1 MNDFVSRAPGFYRD
15 KRVLVTGGLGFIGSA
30 LTLALEREGARVR
43 VVDSMVP
50 GCGANHHNL
59 AGAGAGVDVIECDI
73 ADQLHVP
80 RALRGIDLIFNLA
93 GEISHN
99 GSMANPLRDLEL
111 NVVSQLRFLQTCCSV
126 CPGVRVVYTSTRQE
140 YGTPQYLPVDE
151 SHPIQ
156 PPDYNGV
163 HKSTTSQYHLLLTR
177 LGKLDC
183 AVLKLTNIYGP
194 RMALDASSQ
203 GFMAAFLRN
212 ALKGE
217 QIRVF
222 GDGSQLR
229 DPVFVDD
236 VVDCLLRAGQAGA
249 LGHRMINVGN
259 PAANSVLEIASVL
272 SRLAALPAPV
282 LAPFPEGRKAI
293 DIGSFSSCTRL
304 AKDGLGWEASTGL
317 ANGLAASL
325 EYFRRFRHF
334 YLPQARQ
341 RAVNL

>member
-1 MNDFVSRAPGFYRD
+1 MSHIVSRTPSFYRG

-30 LTLALEREGARVR
+30 LTMALARNGARVR

-59 AGAGAGVDVIECDI
+59 AGAGSGVDVIECDI

-93 GEISHN
+93 GEISHS
-99 GSMANPLRDLEL
+99 GSMSNPLRDLEL
-111 NVVSQLRFLQTCCSV
+111 NVFSQLRFLQSCCSV
-126 CPGVRVVYTSTRQE
+126 CPGVRVIYTSTRQV

-151 SHPIQ
+151 AHPIQ
-156 PPDYNGV
+156 PTDYNGV
-163 HKSTTSQYHLLLTR
+163 HKSTASQYHHLLTR

-183 AVLKLTNIYGP
+183 VVLKLTNIYGP
-194 RMALDASSQ
+194 RMAIQAASQ
-203 GFMAAFLRN
+203 GFMAAFLRS
-212 ALKGE
+212 ALQGE

-222 GDGSQLR
+222 GDGQQMR

-236 VVDCLLRAGQAGA
+236 VVECLLKAGETGV
-249 LGHRMINVGN
+249 LRHGEINVGN
-259 PAANSVLEIASVL
+259 PIAVSVLEIARTL
-272 SRLAALPAPV
+272 SRLAALPDPLV
-282 LAPFPEGRKAI
+282 VPFPEERKAI
-293 DIGSFSSCTRL
+293 DIGSFNSCTRL
-304 AKDGLGWEASTGL
+304 AQEDLGWVASTSL

-334 YLPQARQ
+334 YLPQPLQ